1 MVSMKYITPV
11 IIYHEIYLLLQTHNI
26 LSFSSFTYMQSC
38 NWSKHSQT
46 FGYQVDPGFPNLAL
60 GVLGRCADANML
72 NTWMYI
78 TNEEQ
83 TLVLLKNKIK
93 KRG

>member
-46 FGYQVDPGFPNLAL
+46 FGYQVDPGFPNLAV

-72 NTWMYI
+72 NT
-78 TNEEQ
+78 
-83 TLVLLKNKIK
+83 
-93 KRG
+93 